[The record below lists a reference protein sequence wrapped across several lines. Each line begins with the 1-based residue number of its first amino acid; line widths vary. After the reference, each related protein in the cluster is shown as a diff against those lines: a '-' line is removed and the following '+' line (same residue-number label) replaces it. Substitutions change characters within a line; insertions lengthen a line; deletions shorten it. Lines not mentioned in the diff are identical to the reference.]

1 MDWDKVKLG
10 GWSAAGGAVL
20 AMIVGFNWGGWVT
33 GGTADVLAKEIAENA
48 VAKRFTPS
56 CVARF
61 EPGREERREA
71 QRDGGEELSDDKS
84 SSKSRVA
91 ATLPEKK
98 DLDSKVAEGCA
109 KSLMEVKSL
118 NFATHSAR
126 SQSASRMNISNR
138 EFKWATK
145 AKRIKTSTRSKANPA
160 ANSGKNCAGEANRT
174 VPKTKWGYLYHP
186 HLLQSSIRLLT

>member
-61 EPGREERREA
+61 NQDANKEQKLKEIKAKDAWDGQKFVEE
-71 QRDGGEELSDDKS
+71 QGW
-84 SSKSRVA
+84 
-91 ATLPEKK
+91 ATLPGEERP
-98 DLDSKVAEGCA
+98 DSKVAEGCA
-109 KSLMEVKSL
+109 KSLMEVKS
-118 NFATHSAR
+118 
-126 SQSASRMNISNR
+126 
-138 EFKWATK
+138 
-145 AKRIKTSTRSKANPA
+145 
-160 ANSGKNCAGEANRT
+160 
-174 VPKTKWGYLYHP
+174 
-186 HLLQSSIRLLT
+186 